1 MTAVDVLR
9 LDRLAAI
16 NAAPGDRAK
25 LETRYGQV
33 WDPQELRRDFDVQGY
48 LAPIVVERTARPPA
62 DLRAG
67 RVPGEQGP
75 VRQAVETLYRTHRSL
90 TKKTM
95 KLRLQRDVKSI
106 FFTSLLQANLG

>member
-48 LAPIVVERTARPPA
+48 LAPIVV
-62 DLRAG
+62 
-67 RVPGEQGP
+67 
-75 VRQAVETLYRTHRSL
+75 VRRRSDGVIGTLEFQHQPRFYFNW
-90 TKKTM
+90 
-95 KLRLQRDVKSI
+95 RDDK
-106 FFTSLLQANLG
+106 

>member
-16 NAAPGDRAK
+16 NAAPGDRAM

-48 LAPIVVERTARPPA
+48 LAPIVV
-62 DLRAG
+62 
-67 RVPGEQGP
+67 
-75 VRQAVETLYRTHRSL
+75 VRRRSDGIIGTLEFQHQPRFYFNWRED
-90 TKKTM
+90 
-95 KLRLQRDVKSI
+95 Q
-106 FFTSLLQANLG
+106 

>member
-48 LAPIVVERTARPPA
+48 LVPIVV
-62 DLRAG
+62 
-67 RVPGEQGP
+67 
-75 VRQAVETLYRTHRSL
+75 VRRRSDGVVGTLEFQHQPRFYFNWRED
-90 TKKTM
+90 
-95 KLRLQRDVKSI
+95 Q
-106 FFTSLLQANLG
+106 